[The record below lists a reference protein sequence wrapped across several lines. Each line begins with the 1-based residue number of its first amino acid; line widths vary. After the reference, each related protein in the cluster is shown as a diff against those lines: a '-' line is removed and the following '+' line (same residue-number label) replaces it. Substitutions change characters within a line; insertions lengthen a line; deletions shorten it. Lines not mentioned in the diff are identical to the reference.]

1 MIDLTIASHLLP
13 IKNLGNK
20 LRRELEVAVRE
31 AAFYAEKQA
40 KIACPVDTGALRASI
55 YTVTKSSNSRAS
67 AMAEATSK
75 YLTKN
80 VGKTPPVSPEVPPV
94 TEGFRAVVSV
104 GMAYGIYVEY
114 GTARSSAQPFLGP
127 ASERTRPFLVNRVS
141 EAIKRASK
149 DSGFRV

>member
-1 MIDLTIASHLLP
+1 MIDLTIASNLLP
-13 IKNLGNK
+13 LKNLGSK
-20 LRRELEVAVRE
+20 LRKELDIAVRE
-31 AAFYAEKQA
+31 TAFYAEKQA

-55 YTVTKSSNSRAS
+55 YTVTKSSNSRPS

-75 YLTKN
+75 YLVKHAD
-80 VGKTPPVSPEVPPV
+80 KTPPLSSDVPPV
-94 TEGFRAVVSV
+94 TEELRAVVAV
-104 GMAYGIYVEY
+104 GMAYGVYVEY

-149 DSGFRV
+149 DSGFKV